1 MDRSDTLAAPDAP
14 RPGFWARPLAAARA
28 NLVPGLVLQAFALL
42 AIFAYYGHAPTREA
56 LDQVAAYK
64 ARTGYLYSFFATA
77 FFGGLI
83 PFLYL
88 RLHPATR
95 ALTPPSHGV
104 FLLLFWGLRG
114 MEVDLFYRF
123 QSRLWGD
130 AVDLPTVAA
139 KVVTDLFVYCPVWAA
154 WTTLLLFQWK
164 ESGFDLGAMHRL
176 DKAAFLKENLLTAL
190 CATWIVW
197 LPAVA
202 VIYSLPPALQIPLF
216 NIVLCFFSLLY
227 AALTRRSRT

>member
-1 MDRSDTLAAPDAP
+1 MTPGETLEARNAP

-28 NLVPGLVLQAFALL
+28 NLVPGLILQAFALA
-42 AIFAYYGHAPTREA
+42 AILAYYRHPPTHEA
-56 LDQVAAYK
+56 LDQVADLK
-64 ARTGYLYSFFATA
+64 SRTGYLYSFFATA

-83 PFLYL
+83 PYLYL
-88 RLHPATR
+88 WLNPATR

-104 FLLLFWGLRG
+104 FMLLFWGLRG

-123 QSRLWGD
+123 QSSVWGD
-130 AVDLPTVAA
+130 AVDFATVTA

-164 ESGFDLGAMHRL
+164 ESGFDLGVMRRL
-176 DKAAFLKENLLTAL
+176 DKIAFLRENLLTAL
-190 CATWIVW
+190 FATWIVW

-227 AALTRRSRT
+227 ATLTRRARA

>member
-1 MDRSDTLAAPDAP
+1 MNRLESLPAPTAP
-14 RPGFWARPLAAARA
+14 RPGFWARPLAAAKA
-28 NLVPGLVLQAFALL
+28 SLVPGLILQAFALL
-42 AIFAYYGHAPTREA
+42 AILAYYRHDSTREA
-56 LDQVAAYK
+56 LDRVADFK
-64 ARTGYLYSFFATA
+64 SRTGYLYSFFATA

-83 PFLYL
+83 PYLYL

-95 ALTPPSHGV
+95 PLTPPSHGV
-104 FLLLFWGLRG
+104 FMLLFWGLRG

-130 AVDLPTVAA
+130 AVDLSTVAA
-139 KVVTDLFVYCPVWAA
+139 KVVTDLFIYCPVWAA

-164 ESGFDLGAMHRL
+164 ESGFDLGVMHRL
-176 DKAAFLKENLLTAL
+176 DKVAFLKENLLTAL
-190 CATWIVW
+190 AATWIVW

-227 AALTRRSRT
+227 ATLTRRSRA

>member
-1 MDRSDTLAAPDAP
+1 MSGSETLSAPIAP
-14 RPGFWARPLAAARA
+14 RPGLWTRPLAAARA
-28 NLVPGLVLQAFALL
+28 NLVPGLILQAFALL
-42 AIFAYYGHAPTREA
+42 AIFAYYRHAPTRAA
-56 LDQVAAYK
+56 LDRVADFK
-64 ARTGYLYSFFATA
+64 SQTGFLYSFFATA

-83 PFLYL
+83 PYLYL

-95 ALTPPSHGV
+95 PFTPRSHGI
-104 FLLLFWGLRG
+104 FMLLFWGLRG

-130 AVDLPTVAA
+130 AVDFFTVTA

-164 ESGFDLGAMHRL
+164 ESGFDFGAMRRL

-227 AALTRRSRT
+227 ATLTRRSRA